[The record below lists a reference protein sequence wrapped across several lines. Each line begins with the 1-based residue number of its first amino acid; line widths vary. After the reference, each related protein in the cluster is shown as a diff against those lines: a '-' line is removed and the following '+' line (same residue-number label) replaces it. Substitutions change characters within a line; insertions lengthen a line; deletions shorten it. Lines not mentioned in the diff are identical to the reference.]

1 MFYLH
6 IEYFVLKYS
15 CEVIKLS
22 DYKELYLT
30 MFQACEEAIRALTAA
45 QEACEARYGDL
56 TEDEEEK
63 DLS

>member
-1 MFYLH
+1 MSYC
-6 IEYFVLKYS
+6 VQR
-15 CEVIKLS
+15 EVIDMS
-22 DYKELYLT
+22 DFKELYLT

>member
-1 MFYLH
+1 M
-6 IEYFVLKYS
+6 
-15 CEVIKLS
+15 KLA

-30 MFQACEEAIRALTAA
+30 MFQ
-45 QEACEARYGDL
+45 ACEARYGDL

>member
-1 MFYLH
+1 M
-6 IEYFVLKYS
+6 
-15 CEVIKLS
+15 IKLS

-56 TEDEEEK
+56 MEDEEEK

>member
-1 MFYLH
+1 MTNWT
-6 IEYFVLKYS
+6 ICPIVCS
-15 CEVIKLS
+15 EVIDMS

-56 TEDEEEK
+56 MED
-63 DLS
+63 

>member
-1 MFYLH
+1 MSYC
-6 IEYFVLKYS
+6 VQR
-15 CEVIKLS
+15 EVIDMS

-56 TEDEEEK
+56 TEDEEK